1 MALQSIGD
9 LAQDFMLRRQSV
21 SLKRE
26 MDRLT
31 QEVSTGQAADIPRH
45 LSGHLQPLADIERA
59 LVLNEAHGQA
69 ARLAAVDSGLMQTA
83 LEQVETA
90 TRTLAERTLAA
101 SHAPGALPPGL
112 VANEARAALG
122 TVIDALN
129 GSSAGRALFGG
140 DRVERA
146 PLAEADT
153 LLADLR
159 AALGGAGDRA
169 ALDAAL
175 ETFFDTPGGGFATGI
190 YRGGTDPATGYD
202 LGAGESVTLRITAA
216 DSALRAQIKQTA
228 MAALLDDETLPLA
241 GEERKAL
248 AQGLGQALLSGQDG
262 VIGLRAALGN
272 AESRIAQAE
281 SRTAAEKTGLGIARN
296 DLVSVD
302 LFESA
307 AALEGVQVQLE
318 TLYTLTARTARL
330 NLAAFLS

>member
-26 MDRLT
+26 MERLT
-31 QEVSTGQAADIPRH
+31 REVSTGQAADIARH

-59 LVLNEAHGQA
+59 LGLNEAHGQA
-69 ARLAAVDSGLMQTA
+69 AQLAATDARLMQTA
-83 LEQVETA
+83 LETVETA
-90 TRTLAERTLAA
+90 AQTLAERTLAA

-122 TVIDALN
+122 TMISALN

-146 PLAEADT
+146 PLADADI
-153 LLADLR
+153 LLAELR
-159 AALGGAGDRA
+159 AAISGAGDRA
-169 ALDAAL
+169 AFEAAVD
-175 ETFFDTPGGGFATGI
+175 TFFDTPDGGFGSGI
-190 YRGGTDPATGYD
+190 YRGGTGAATGYD
-202 LGAGESVTLRITAA
+202 LGAGESVALQITAG
-216 DSALRAQIKQTA
+216 DPALRAQIKQTA
-228 MAALLDDETLPLA
+228 MAALLDDDTLPLA
-241 GEERKAL
+241 SAERKAL
-248 AQGLGQALLSGQDG
+248 AQDLGRALLSGQDG
-262 VIGLRAALGN
+262 VIGLRATLGN
-272 AESRIAQAE
+272 AEARIAQAQ
-281 SRTAAEKTGLGIARN
+281 SRVAAEKTGLGIARN

-302 LFESA
+302 LFEA
-307 AALEGVQVQLE
+307 ATALEGVQFQLE